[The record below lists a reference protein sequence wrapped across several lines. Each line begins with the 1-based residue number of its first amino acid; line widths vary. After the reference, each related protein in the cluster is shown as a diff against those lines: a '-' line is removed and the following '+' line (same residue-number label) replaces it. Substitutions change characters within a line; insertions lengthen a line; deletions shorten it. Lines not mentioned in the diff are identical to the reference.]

1 MIIRQK
7 SQMTEY
13 TVKVSSIPKI
23 RIVELNATLSAPWK
37 KQQRWLLG
45 GATLRTADGNQMDF
59 LREGLER
66 PFQEV
71 DTDNLFD

>member
-23 RIVELNATLSAPWK
+23 RIVELNAALSAPWK

>member
-13 TVKVSSIPKI
+13 TLKVSSIPKI

>member
-13 TVKVSSIPKI
+13 TVKVSSITKI